1 MCFQLSGN
9 RALAIERLQTWF
21 LSSWLWL
28 EGVLLWAEDRETCKN
43 EEAFVYRGLKGAF
56 LCGRQPFPT
65 LPDVLIC
72 WELGCRKPRPCS
84 LTVVGDPG
92 LVEPWIFTFSLAGQV
107 TETELLDF
115 TFVYI
120 PGYLTGVINVCS
132 NTWRNRGHSSILLGV
147 KACLSTGQNQFWNCW
162 FATCVWDLPCEWY

>member
-1 MCFQLSGN
+1 M
-9 RALAIERLQTWF
+9 WF

-28 EGVLLWAEDRETCKN
+28 EGGCFFEQRTERRVERGSICLQGSERGISVWKAALPHPAWCSHLLGAGMQ
-43 EEAFVYRGLKGAF
+43 EAK
-56 LCGRQPFPT
+56 T
-65 LPDVLIC
+65 LQFNCC
-72 WELGCRKPRPCS
+72 W
-84 LTVVGDPG
+84 DPG

-132 NTWRNRGHSSILLGV
+132 NTWRNRSHSSILLGV

-162 FATCVWDLPCEWY
+162 FATCVWDLPCECW